1 LLRGDGHQ
9 VEIHADHFPDVEES
23 DSAWLTEVGRR
34 RWVVLSKNPRIRKVP
49 AERHALMAAGVR
61 AFFLRRGHR
70 TGVEMYEIFKAAMPR
85 ILNIVAKHPG
95 PFIALISKNGE
106 IEIL

>member
-1 LLRGDGHQ
+1 
-9 VEIHADHFPDVEES
+9 
-23 DSAWLTEVGRR
+23 
-34 RWVVLSKNPRIRKVP
+34 
-49 AERHALMAAGVR
+49 MAAGVR